1 MWLHVALNPT
11 AVKCDPEYPIPYVDG
26 EPSDNY
32 FFDEKVAQA
41 LEKDGFLSEMWHK
54 FDATFDWGDYDY
66 FDYKKCITFRQ
77 WLIER
82 LKSPTNTIVKPVYDT
97 MLDYA
102 NKAIKYHTGIGFD
115 FQRCFMKSTYK
126 LLSIQLD
133 GLPLPSC
140 PPKIIFSLDLNSI
153 EDLNTSF
160 NLFDYDHCIR
170 RVNCS
175 SLLKTNSFSEID
187 AVVSKVPECTK
198 LILVA
203 DECWYAKVM
212 NELYIRRVLQ
222 VYAYLDKKCP
232 NLQLE
237 IYVPKDSTQKL
248 FPILKQM
255 KFSQNKKTR

>member
-1 MWLHVALNPT
+1 
-11 AVKCDPEYPIPYVDG
+11 
-26 EPSDNY
+26 
-32 FFDEKVAQA
+32 
-41 LEKDGFLSEMWHK
+41 
-54 FDATFDWGDYDY
+54 
-66 FDYKKCITFRQ
+66 
-77 WLIER
+77 
-82 LKSPTNTIVKPVYDT
+82 
-97 MLDYA
+97 
-102 NKAIKYHTGIGFD
+102 
-115 FQRCFMKSTYK
+115 MKSTYK

-140 PPKIIFSLDLNSI
+140 PPKIIFS
-153 EDLNTSF
+153 
-160 NLFDYDHCIR
+160 IR

-255 KFSQNKKTR
+255 KFS